1 VGSCIGA
8 SREKARE
15 LGHENRKVA
24 RSEVASLGTSDLG
37 SRRGSY
43 STSRVAKS
51 RGSEIAIAWKSL
63 IEVTGVDGSSHT
75 CASESRCLGH
85 RRLENQKFGIASSEV
100 ASSEILQGKV
110 SELTDHRVSG
120 IRGCSVQPLDSRSRE
135 FRSSEKLRKGIVRR
149 RESVGRKIP
158 DRELGEPL
166 SSSGRGKRRSW

>member
-1 VGSCIGA
+1 VHRA
-8 SREKARE
+8 SREKAR
-15 LGHENRKVA
+15 GNREVA
-24 RSEVASLGTSDLG
+24 RERGRESRHLGPRESTGKLFNFASSEVTRERDRDSAE
-37 SRRGSY
+37 
-43 STSRVAKS
+43 VP
-51 RGSEIAIAWKSL
+51 

-110 SELTDHRVSG
+110 SELTDHRVAG
-120 IRGCSVQPLDSRSRE
+120 IRGPSVQPLDSRSRE